1 MHEQVEKTWDVSLKN
16 VKGMAFNKPGTVAST
31 ESHFGFF
38 FLFLKAASLGRRD
51 RVEGFRC
58 VSLLALRLCPRSL

>member
-38 FLFLKAASLGRRD
+38 FF
-51 RVEGFRC
+51 F
-58 VSLLALRLCPRSL
+58 